1 MMFFASLKRA
11 LLFNFLVA
19 SVLPLVVYALF
30 IRFYVGDYL
39 VEEVVRNNH
48 FLVSEIRSDTEEF
61 LTKPVA
67 TLQQVS
73 RVFSEHDLLADA
85 DINAYLEKE
94 VRKSGYFESI
104 FLLDQQGRIANLGLD
119 ERLDTQ
125 KNDYLSID
133 LSAHEL
139 YSHPFAEKEV
149 FWSDTF
155 ISIVTGKPSIT
166 IGLSVEGHILV
177 GNVSLDS
184 LNNIVSRFSTL
195 ADLNFAIIDR
205 KGVLIA
211 HSDHEKAMQRVNMM
225 YHPEVVKVLEGETG
239 VTLHTHEDGTM
250 LESVVMVP
258 QTGWAIWVGRD
269 RNTVLSPIRTVQN
282 FTLIVLLGSFVIA
295 ALQAIL
301 SSRKLMRPISGLVD
315 GTTQMAEGKYQLDL
329 PEKSYNE
336 INTLAAGFQSMSR
349 AVNERETS
357 IAERES
363 RFRNLVNSIEG
374 VVWEYDLEK
383 NVFLFVSRHCEAILG
398 SHYQQWLDSPD
409 FWKKHI
415 HPDDRQWVSDY
426 FDGLSLGRL
435 MPQFEFRMLN
445 QDGRQLWVR
454 NMVNVVRD
462 PNGTTR
468 MYGVIIDITDRKNSE
483 IALRNS
489 EIRFRSLVEQAAD
502 AIVIHDQHGNI
513 IEVNERAC
521 QSLGYSRD
529 ELVNLHVDDIDDT
542 HDPAQYV
549 SLWNTVRHGETITL
563 ESTHRRKDGS
573 TFPVEIRLGSFTF
586 EDRPLFLALVRD
598 VTERRKADAALRESE
613 ERFRNYFELGLIGM
627 SLRDRDGKFVQFN
640 DRLCEIVGYER
651 EEMRN
656 KTWFDLTH
664 PDDMEESIRDNEK
677 LINGEI
683 RRLSKEK
690 RYIRKNGE
698 VVYVSISAL
707 GIKNA
712 RGAVDYTIAVAE
724 DITAR
729 KTTEKALKESEEQVR
744 LLLNSTAEGI
754 YGIDLEGN
762 CTFCNP
768 SAVKMLGYDSEN
780 DLLDRNMHMT
790 IHHTTKSGE
799 PIEQS
804 DCLIC
809 RTMHDQDSIQTD
821 EEIFWRA
828 DGTWFNTEYWAHPI
842 EKNGELIGTVVTF
855 HDVTERKLMQKQS
868 IRTAQLASLGELAAG
883 VAHEI
888 NNPINGVINYAQILI
903 NRLAKSGLETDLAAR
918 IMKEGERIA
927 VIVRDL
933 LFFARE
939 GGPEVNKA
947 DVRNVL
953 AESLSLTEAQIR
965 KEGILLKTD
974 FKENLP
980 IIMTRAQQ
988 IQQLFLNIL
997 SNSRHALNEK
1007 FPLHDEGKVIE
1018 ISAHSI
1024 NKRGKEFVQVTFKDY
1039 GTGIPAAMLDKV
1051 MNPFVTTKPAGVGTG
1066 LGLSISHEIVGNH
1079 KGEIR
1084 ITSQEGEWTEVTIEL
1099 PAADRDGK

>member
-19 SVLPLVVYALF
+19 SIVPLVLYALF
-30 IRFYVGDYL
+30 VRFYVGNYL
-39 VEEVVRNNH
+39 VQEVIQGNH
-48 FLVSEIRSDTEEF
+48 FLVSEIRSDTENF
-61 LTKPVA
+61 LEKPVA

-73 RVFSEHDLLADA
+73 RVFSDHALVSDSSID
-85 DINAYLEKE
+85 AYLEKE
-94 VRKSGYFESI
+94 VRTSGYFESI
-104 FLLDQQGRIANLGLD
+104 FLLDEQGRIAYLGVD
-119 ERLDTQ
+119 EILEAQ
-125 KNDYLSID
+125 KKDYLSID

-139 YSHPFAEKEV
+139 FSHSFEEKEV
-149 FWSDTF
+149 YWSDTF

-166 IGLSVEGHILV
+166 IGLSVEGRILV
-177 GNVSLDS
+177 GTVSLES

-211 HSDHEKAMQRVNMM
+211 HTEQQKALQRVNMM
-225 YHPEVVKVLEGETG
+225 YHPEVMKVLEGGAG
-239 VTLHTHEDGTM
+239 VDIHTHEDGTM
-250 LESVVMVP
+250 LESVVKVP

-269 RNTVLSPIRTVQN
+269 RNTVLSPVRTVQH
-282 FTLIVLLGSFVIA
+282 FTLVVLLISFAVGT
-295 ALQAIL
+295 LQAFFYA
-301 SSRKLMRPISGLVD
+301 RKLMKPISGLVE
-315 GTTQMAEGKYQLDL
+315 GAAQMAEGRYQLAL
-329 PEKSYNE
+329 PDRSYDE
-336 INTLAAGFQSMSR
+336 INALATGFQSMAQ

-357 IAERES
+357 IADRES

-374 VVWEYDLEK
+374 IVWEYDVDK
-383 NVFLFVSRHCEAILG
+383 KVFLFVSRHCELMLG
-398 SHYQQWLDSPD
+398 SHFQQWLDAPD
-409 FWKKHI
+409 FWKKHV

-445 QDGRQLWVR
+445 QAGKQLWVR
-454 NMVNVVRD
+454 NMVNVTRNQD
-462 PNGTTR
+462 GTAR
-468 MYGVIIDITDRKNSE
+468 MYGVIIDITERKNSE

-502 AIVIHDQHGNI
+502 AIIIHDQHGNI
-513 IEVNERAC
+513 IEVNDRAC
-521 QSLGYSRD
+521 QDLGYSRD
-529 ELVNLHVDDIDDT
+529 ELINRQVEDIDLT
-542 HDPAQYV
+542 HDPVQYV
-549 SLWNTVRHGETITL
+549 SLWNSVRHGETITL
-563 ESTHRRKDGS
+563 ESVYRRKNGS

-586 EDRPLFLALVRD
+586 EDRPLFLALARD

-627 SLRDRDGKFVQFN
+627 SLRDRDGKFIQFN

-651 EEMRN
+651 EELKN
-656 KTWFDLTH
+656 KTWLDLTH
-664 PDDMEESIRDNEK
+664 PDDREENIQAIAKVLS
-677 LINGEI
+677 GAT
-683 RRLSKEK
+683 RRLSLEK
-690 RYIRKNGE
+690 RYIRKSGE
-698 VVYVSISAL
+698 IVYVSISL
-707 GIKNA
+707 IGIKNA
-712 RGAVDYTIAVAE
+712 QGVVDHTIAVAE

-729 KTTEKALKESEEQVR
+729 KAAERALKESEEQVR

-754 YGIDLEGN
+754 FGIDRAGD

-768 SAVKMLGYDSEN
+768 AAVKLLGYEVES
-780 DLLDRNMHMT
+780 DLLGKNIHTM
-790 IHHTTKSGE
+790 IHHTALNGA
-799 PIEQS
+799 PVNQA
-804 DCLIC
+804 DCQIC
-809 RTMHDQDSIQTD
+809 RVMQNANSIQSD

-828 DGTWFNTEYWAHPI
+828 DGSWFNTEYWAHPI

-855 HDVTERKLMQKQS
+855 HDVTERKLMQQQS

-939 GGPEVNKA
+939 GGPEVNMA
-947 DVRNVL
+947 DIRNVL

-965 KEGILLKTD
+965 KEGILLKTNFGD
-974 FKENLP
+974 RLP
-980 IIMTRAQQ
+980 VIMTRAQQ

-997 SNSRHALNEK
+997 SNARHALNEK
-1007 FPLHDEGKVIE
+1007 YPLHDEGKVIE
-1018 ISAHSI
+1018 ISACSI
-1024 NKRGKEFVQVTFKDY
+1024 NKKGKDFVQVKFKDY
-1039 GTGIPAAMLDKV
+1039 GTGIPAAMLNKV

-1066 LGLSISHEIVGNH
+1066 LGLSISHEIVENH

-1084 ITSQEGEWTEVTIEL
+1084 ITSLEGEWTEVTIEL
-1099 PAADRDGK
+1099 PAADRDVI